1 MVFMWT
7 LSSAVSKRSIISDNI
22 EKALDVYWTYEK
34 VMRGGDF
41 NS

>member
-1 MVFMWT
+1 MVFMWA
-7 LSSAVSKRSIISDNI
+7 LSSAVSKRSLIFDNI

-34 VMRGGDF
+34 VIRGEDF